1 MSDFSELLQ
10 NAEQLTAE
18 FDNVSDT
25 FGGTSLGTG
34 LIGSDLPR
42 VDRSLK
48 QLVEAGQ
55 SLFSKTKKDH
65 AGINLGSQD
74 VKASVLLGSRGVDLP
89 GMATRLDTLSSAVT
103 GADRDRAF
111 APIEPARDTDVA
123 GFLKNERENAI
134 LSVIEETRR
143 DTFENAER
151 LHWESTLGEW
161 ETEKQ
166 RILNDLAG
174 GVCGSEISHGLFTSA
189 GAAVPTGSLS
199 RIHDSTLGV
208 RSPLDATEMAYSSKV
223 IAYNEAIIK
232 GGLRP
237 DLIKEFSQLFPEEK
251 DQEAAVIW
259 NMVEAMVEGL
269 PPQPKINDTTHA
281 IKERISTAT
290 SKAIVSSAKAYL
302 ERAFLKHVNS
312 TVYSNLRQAALG
324 GIPGTYQLVKSYL
337 NVKVAANTPGLE
349 DGYLDSIGTSAAVP
363 VWPMIYFS
371 LRSGDLDASI
381 QAASEAGPGLA
392 EMVKLLTEVK
402 ASSDNRLSPH
412 TENVVRI
419 AYRRTVRACTDPY
432 KRAVYCILGACD
444 PSDEHSEVATSL
456 DDYLW
461 IKLAQIRE
469 VITSESS
476 LTTPGSGQQGV
487 SSSSSTDTLNLSQFQ
502 NLLINEYGETHFNA
516 FEQPVLYF
524 QVLFLTGQF
533 EAACDF
539 LFRVG
544 DNFRSHAVHIGLSL
558 HELRALLIPS
568 NIRAPLLTSSKENVG
583 SSTIGSSPSTIKQ
596 LNVARLVMLYV
607 RKFEVTDPR
616 EALHYFYFLRR
627 MKAPTPDGE
636 EERNGNLF
644 TSCVSELVLESREYD
659 LLLGRVLEDGS
670 KAPGLIDRFGEV
682 GDNLSQK
689 IVSIVAQDS
698 EAKGMF
704 EDSIRLY
711 DLANNHEKVIELLNK
726 LLAQVV
732 SEPSV
737 AESRRDRLQRQAVEV
752 ARRYRSVGHTAS
764 QDLTAAFFL
773 LLDLMTFFDAFHAQ
787 LFKDALDIVSKV
799 KIIPLSETAI
809 DTMVATFRLLTDEVR
824 RTIPDVLLATMN
836 ILFTNYKESKEASST
851 PLNTTAGGFASKT
864 ADGGRERYL
873 AELREQ
879 ARALITFAGMI
890 PYRMPGDTN
899 ARLVQMEVLMN

>member
-18 FDNVSDT
+18 FDSVSEG
-25 FGGTSLGTG
+25 FGGGNVGSG

-55 SLFSKTKKDH
+55 QLFSKTKKDH

-89 GMATRLDTLSSAVT
+89 SMATKLDTLTAAVS
-103 GADRDRAF
+103 GAERDKAF

-161 ETEKQ
+161 ESEKQ
-166 RILNDLAG
+166 KILNDLAG
-174 GVCGSEISHGLFTSA
+174 GVCGSDISQSLLAPGGASA
-189 GAAVPTGSLS
+189 PTTILS

-208 RSPLDATEMAYSSKV
+208 RSPLNATEMAYASKV
-223 IAYNEAIIK
+223 IGYNESIVK

-237 DLIKEFSQLFPEEK
+237 DLIKEFAQLFPEEK
-251 DQEAAVIW
+251 DQEASIMWDMVQAV
-259 NMVEAMVEGL
+259 VEGL
-269 PPQPKINDTTHA
+269 PNQLKPVELNTA
-281 IKERISTAT
+281 IKDRMSTST
-290 SKAIVSSAKAYL
+290 SKAIVLASRTYL
-302 ERAFLKHVNS
+302 EKAFLKHVNA
-312 TVYSNLRQAALG
+312 TVYSNLRQAQLG
-324 GIPGTYQLVKSYL
+324 GIPGTYQLVRSYL
-337 NVKVAANTPGLE
+337 NVKVAPNTPGLE
-349 DGYLDSIGTSAAVP
+349 DGYLEGSVP
-363 VWPMIYFS
+363 VWPMVYFS
-371 LRSGDLDASI
+371 LRCGDLDAAI

-392 EMVKLLTEVK
+392 EMVKLLSEVK
-402 ASSDNRLSPH
+402 SVSDNRLSPH

-419 AYRRTVRACTDPY
+419 AYRRTIRACTDPY
-432 KRAVYCILGACD
+432 KRAVYCLLGACD
-444 PSDEHSEVATSL
+444 PSDEHGEVATSL

-469 VITSESS
+469 VVTSESS
-476 LTTPGSGQQGV
+476 LLTPGGGSHGP
-487 SSSSSTDTLNLSQFQ
+487 SSSSSDTLNLSQLQ
-502 NLLINEYGETHFNA
+502 HLMSNEYGETHFNA

-533 EAACDF
+533 ETAIDF

-544 DNFRSHAVHIGLSL
+544 ENFRSHAVHIGLAL
-558 HELRALLIPS
+558 HECHILLMPP
-568 NIRAPLLTSSKENVG
+568 NIRAPLLTASRDGASGLNVSSA
-583 SSTIGSSPSTIKQ
+583 PSTMKL

-607 RKFEVTDPR
+607 KKFQGTDPK

-627 MKAPTPDGE
+627 MKAPASDGE
-636 EERNGNLF
+636 EDRNGNLF
-644 TSCVSELVLESREYD
+644 TSCVSELVLESREFD
-659 LLLGRVLEDGS
+659 VLLGRILEDGS
-670 KAPGLIDRFGEV
+670 KAPGLIDKFGESGE
-682 GDNLSQK
+682 GDQLSQK

-698 EAKGMF
+698 ESKGMF

-726 LLAQVV
+726 LLAQVI
-732 SEPSV
+732 SEPSA
-737 AESRRDRLQRQAVEV
+737 AESRRDRLQRQAVDI
-752 ARRYRSVGHTAS
+752 ARRYRNIGHTAS
-764 QDLTAAFFL
+764 QDSTASFFL
-773 LLDLMTFFDAFHAQ
+773 LLDLMTFFDAFHSQ
-787 LFKDALDIVSKV
+787 LFKDALEIVSKV
-799 KIIPLSETAI
+799 NIIPLSEKEINA
-809 DTMVATFRLLTDEVR
+809 MVATFRLLTDEVR

-836 ILFTNYKESKEASST
+836 ILFTNYKEGKDANANQMTATGGSFTSKIS
-851 PLNTTAGGFASKT
+851 
-864 ADGGRERYL
+864 DGGKEKYL
-873 AELREQ
+873 EQLRDQ
-879 ARALITFAGMI
+879 ARAIITFAGMI

>member
-1 MSDFSELLQ
+1 MSNFSELLQ

-18 FDNVSDT
+18 FDNVSET
-25 FGGTSLGTG
+25 FGGGSMGPG

-55 SLFSKTKKDH
+55 QLFTKTKKDH

-89 GMATRLDTLSSAVT
+89 GMATRLDTLTSAVSGT
-103 GADRDRAF
+103 ERDRAF
-111 APIEPARDTDVA
+111 APIEPVRDTDVA

-134 LSVIEETRR
+134 LSVIVETRR

-174 GVCGSEISHGLFTSA
+174 GVCGSDISHSLLTPAGSSGTTS
-189 GAAVPTGSLS
+189 VLS

-208 RSPLDATEMAYSSKV
+208 RSPLNATEMAYASKV
-223 IAYNEAIIK
+223 MAYNESMVK

-237 DLIKEFSQLFPEEK
+237 DLVHEFSNLFPEEK

-259 NMVEAMVEGL
+259 EMVDAMVQIL
-269 PPQPKINDTTHA
+269 SLQINGNADDPSTA
-281 IKERISTAT
+281 IKERINFET
-290 SKAIVSSAKAYL
+290 SKAIVAAAKTYL
-302 ERAFLKHVNS
+302 ENSFLKHVNS
-312 TVYSNLRQAALG
+312 TVYTNLRQAELG
-324 GIPGTYQLVKSYL
+324 GIPGTYKLVRSYL
-337 NVKVAANTPGLE
+337 NVKVAPNTPGLE
-349 DGYLDSIGTSAAVP
+349 DGYLDGMGTTGAVP
-363 VWPMIYFS
+363 VWPMIYFC
-371 LRSGDLDASI
+371 LRCGDLDAAI

-392 EMVKLLTEVK
+392 EIVKLLAEVK
-402 ASSDNRLSPH
+402 GSSDNRLSPH
-412 TENVVRI
+412 SENVVRI
-419 AYRRTVRACTDPY
+419 SYRRSVRACTDPY
-432 KRAVYCILGACD
+432 KRAVYCLLGACD

-469 VITSESS
+469 VATSESS
-476 LTTPGSGQQGV
+476 T
-487 SSSSSTDTLNLSQFQ
+487 SSSSDTLNLSQLQ
-502 NLLINEYGETHFNA
+502 HLMANEYGETHFNGL
-516 FEQPVLYF
+516 EQPVLYF

-544 DNFRSHAVHIGLSL
+544 NSFRSHAVHIALAL
-558 HELRALLIPS
+558 HESRILLMPS
-568 NIRAPLLTSSKENVG
+568 NVRAPLLTSAKDNNSGFSV
-583 SSTIGSSPSTIKQ
+583 SSANSTTKL

-607 RKFEVTDPR
+607 RKFEGTDPR

-627 MKAPTPDGE
+627 MRAPTPEGE
-636 EERNGNLF
+636 EKRNGNLF
-644 TSCVSELVLESREYD
+644 ISCVSELVLESREFD
-659 LLLGRVLEDGS
+659 LLLGRILEDGT
-670 KAPGLIDRFGEV
+670 KAPGLIDKFG
-682 GDNLSQK
+682 GDGEDLSQQV
-689 IVSIVAQDS
+689 ISIVAEDS
-698 EAKGMF
+698 EGKGMF

-726 LLAQVV
+726 LLGQVV

-737 AESRRDRLQRQAVEV
+737 AESRRDRLQKQAVEI
-752 ARRYRSVGHTAS
+752 ARRYRAVGHTAS
-764 QDLTAAFFL
+764 HDSTAAFFL
-773 LLDLMTFFDAFHAQ
+773 LLDLMTFFDAFHSQ

-799 KIIPLSETAI
+799 KIIPLSENTI

-836 ILFTNYKESKEASST
+836 ILFTNYKELKETTTNPNFTSAS
-851 PLNTTAGGFASKT
+851 FASKT
-864 ADGGRERYL
+864 ADGGREAYL
-873 AELREQ
+873 EEMRDH